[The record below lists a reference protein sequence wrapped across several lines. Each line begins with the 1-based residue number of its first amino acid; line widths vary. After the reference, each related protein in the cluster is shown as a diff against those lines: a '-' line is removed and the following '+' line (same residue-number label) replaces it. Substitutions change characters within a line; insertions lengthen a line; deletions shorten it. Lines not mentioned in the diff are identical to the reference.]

1 MGFVNKALTKK
12 LMEPLVIETA
22 LSPQE
27 VLERVRTFVAPIPMV
42 LVPFLVAIGLFVWVA
57 EKVGD
62 SKRKNER
69 RRSTG
74 QIRQR

>member
-1 MGFVNKALTKK
+1 MFA
-12 LMEPLVIETA
+12 
-22 LSPQE
+22 
-27 VLERVRTFVAPIPMV
+27 VLIPIPMV

-69 RRSTG
+69 RRATG
-74 QIRQR
+74 QIRQPEKRKSEDGDW